1 VSVQGGEAHSSSEV
15 SLLSLLHRVL
25 LIIQMLLGQPKIDD
39 EDLLEIL
46 AQHKVRSLNVP
57 VYETSVM
64 DFLYSLQ
71 HLNEQLYCNIQ
82 TIMRLQVLAHFCQ
95 VVAQQ
100 VHHDEVLFAVF
111 HEIVDVANV
120 FEAF

>member
-1 VSVQGGEAHSSSEV
+1 
-15 SLLSLLHRVL
+15 
-25 LIIQMLLGQPKIDD
+25 M
-39 EDLLEIL
+39 
-46 AQHKVRSLNVP
+46 
-57 VYETSVM
+57 YETSVM

-82 TIMRLQVLAHFCQ
+82 TIMRLQVFAHFGQ

-111 HEIVDVANV
+111 HKIVDIANV

>member
-1 VSVQGGEAHSSSEV
+1 
-15 SLLSLLHRVL
+15 
-25 LIIQMLLGQPKIDD
+25 M
-39 EDLLEIL
+39 
-46 AQHKVRSLNVP
+46 
-57 VYETSVM
+57 YETSVM

-71 HLNEQLYCNIQ
+71 HLDEQLYCNIQ
-82 TIMRLQVLAHFCQ
+82 TIMRLQVLPHLRQ

-100 VHHDEVLFAVF
+100 VHHDEILFAVF